1 MSREHKF
8 LISMT
13 VLDHLGRQL
22 YRNFI
27 TVIGEAISNA
37 WDADAQNVWIELN
50 REQRTLSII
59 DDGYGMS
66 AEDLD
71 EKFLKIG
78 YTKRGRK
85 GTEIHSRSGR
95 PYIGAKGI
103 GKLAL
108 LSCAD
113 EISIVS
119 KTKTTEPTGCRIS
132 NRELD
137 DAINNDRSTD
147 EVLLED
153 AGQHAYQLLED
164 LKAPSGTVLILSGMH
179 TTNNTDEF
187 LRSSIAQGFR
197 FSLIDPSFH
206 IHYNNNEI
214 TLKDLSKLT
223 SKTQFAWVFP
233 GTNDE
238 FISQLQEAINNCHN
252 ITREK
257 EYTLPPTTLKIEPTE
272 RKKDASSKEI
282 HVTGFIASTKKP
294 RDLHIYGSDERA
306 TLDLFVNGR
315 IRERNILQHIPSS
328 RVPEQYIYG
337 QIHVNGLDREGTDP
351 FTSAREQV
359 IATDPIYRALLTE
372 LKSIFN
378 RIYDD
383 WDNLRLA
390 LKEEGDPSSKNAT
403 KETRAANQL
412 AQETM
417 KKVREQFP
425 VDERE
430 YWAETLNDIVNR
442 ASLNSK
448 FYTRAFIAENLLR
461 SILIDAGYQTRDDY
475 PEHIQRILYANPD
488 SQSTYGKT
496 PPQTTVIQPPPTH
509 PRWKDTVEIN
519 RTKEA
524 RQGYQ
529 DRTAVRH
536 TFSDLDYLMLSDLLR
551 FSDKSRSN
559 GLSLK
564 VLAPNS
570 TSEIDKL
577 ILLRNIVMHCCTLT
591 QHGRSEFIR
600 LYEQL
605 SEEMIDF
612 ATDQSR
618 P

>member
-1 MSREHKF
+1 MSQEHKF

-13 VLDHLGRQL
+13 ILDHLGRQL

-37 WDADAQNVWIELN
+37 WDADARNVWIELDHST
-50 REQRTLSII
+50 QTLSIL
-59 DDGYGMS
+59 DDGHGMS
-66 AEDLD
+66 SKDLD
-71 EKFLKIG
+71 DKFLKIG

-85 GTEIHSRSGR
+85 GTERRSASGR

-113 EISIVS
+113 TISIAS
-119 KTKTTEPTGCRIS
+119 KTTTTEPTGCLIS
-132 NRELD
+132 NIELD
-137 DAINNDRSTD
+137 QAITNDLTTEEVTLGDAIPQAY
-147 EVLLED
+147 ELL
-153 AGQHAYQLLED
+153 GKLTSN
-164 LKAPSGTVLILSGMH
+164 SGTALILNGMR
-179 TTNNTDEF
+179 TANSSDEF

-197 FSLIDPSFH
+197 FSLIDPEFH
-206 IHYNNNEI
+206 IYYNNAEI
-214 TLKDLSKLT
+214 TVQDLGKLI
-223 SKTQFAWVFP
+223 SKTQFAWLFP
-233 GTNDE
+233 GTKDD
-238 FISQLQEAINNCHN
+238 FTDQLDHAIERCRN
-252 ITREK
+252 TVPEK
-257 EYTLPPTTLKIEPTE
+257 EYTIPPTTLKTNNAEVDNDLPVEDI
-272 RKKDASSKEI
+272 KI
-282 HVTGFIASTKKP
+282 TGFIASTNKP
-294 RDLHIYGSDERA
+294 RDLQIYGSDERA

-337 QIHVNGLDREGTDP
+337 QIHINGLDRAGTDP

-359 IATDPIYRALLTE
+359 IANDPIYRAALAKLRLI
-372 LKSIFN
+372 LKSIYDHWDIM
-378 RIYDD
+378 RIQ
-383 WDNLRLA
+383 
-390 LKEEGDPSSKNAT
+390 LKEEGDPTTKNAS
-403 KETRAANQL
+403 KETRAADRL

-417 KKVREQFP
+417 NKVRDQFP

-430 YWAETLNDIVNR
+430 RWAATLNDIVNR

-461 SILIDAGYQTRDDY
+461 SILVDAGYQKQEDY
-475 PEHIQRILYANPD
+475 PEHIQRILYANPNP
-488 SQSTYGKT
+488 QSTSSST
-496 PPQTTVIQPPPTH
+496 PPQSTAIQTPHSH
-509 PRWKDTVEIN
+509 PRWKNTVEAN
-519 RTKEA
+519 RTKDA
-524 RQGYQ
+524 NQGYQ
-529 DRTAVRH
+529 GRTAVRH
-536 TFSDLDYLMLSDLLR
+536 TFSDLDHLMLSDLLR
-551 FSDKSRSN
+551 FSDKSSSN

-577 ILLRNIVMHCCTLT
+577 ILVRNIVMHCCTLT
-591 QHGRSEFIR
+591 QHGRSEFTR

-605 SEEMIDF
+605 SKEMIDF

>member
-390 LKEEGDPSSKNAT
+390 LKEE
-403 KETRAANQL
+403 
-412 AQETM
+412 
-417 KKVREQFP
+417 
-425 VDERE
+425 
-430 YWAETLNDIVNR
+430 
-442 ASLNSK
+442 
-448 FYTRAFIAENLLR
+448 
-461 SILIDAGYQTRDDY
+461 DAGYQTRDDY

-488 SQSTYGKT
+488 SQSTNGKT